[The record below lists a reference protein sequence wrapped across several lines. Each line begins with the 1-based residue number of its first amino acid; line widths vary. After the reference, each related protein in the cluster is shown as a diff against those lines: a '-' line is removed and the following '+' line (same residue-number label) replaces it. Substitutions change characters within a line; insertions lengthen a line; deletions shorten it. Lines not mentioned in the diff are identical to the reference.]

1 MLLDLARSSGIL
13 LIAELVAVEEDSHIV
28 LDTKDVV
35 VEGVASFVACL
46 VARCVAYCASSVG
59 LVWPAAAAAAA
70 AAAGNFLCFR
80 KVYTCP
86 VNYLATR
93 F

>member
-1 MLLDLARSSGIL
+1 MLLDLARSSDIL
-13 LIAELVAVEEDSHIV
+13 FLAEVVAVEEDSHIV

-46 VARCVAYCASSVG
+46 VAHCVAHCASSVG

-70 AAAGNFLCFR
+70 GNCLCFR

-86 VNYLATR
+86 VSSLATR